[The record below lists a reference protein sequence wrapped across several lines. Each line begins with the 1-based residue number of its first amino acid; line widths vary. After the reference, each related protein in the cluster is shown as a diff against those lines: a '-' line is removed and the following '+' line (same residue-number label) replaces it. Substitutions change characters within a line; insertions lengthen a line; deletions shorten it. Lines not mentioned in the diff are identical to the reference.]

1 MRHVGRRQFLI
12 ASGALLAAS
21 FARAQPARRFR
32 VGFLWAANE
41 NVVRPLRAAFLAGL
55 SERGY
60 LMDRNLT
67 LDERYAEGNPGRY
80 SALAEELIALKPDV
94 LVGIS
99 SVAVAMRSKTTT
111 IPIVLIASVNP
122 VADGLVQSLAR
133 PGTNVTGLSFRFAE
147 LVAKQFELLVEM
159 SPKIARVAFFNS
171 SVGPGDPG
179 ESSAAL
185 YDQSARQAASAKGL
199 TLVIVS
205 ANDVGGARKAFERLK
220 SERVQGLVVAPAGPI
235 QHIRNEIIAG
245 ARSLRIPSVSGLPAE
260 FAETGGLATYGPNFL
275 ESYRYA
281 ASYVGRVLKG
291 AKPAEIPVEQMA
303 VFELVINMKTAKAL
317 GITVPQSILVR
328 ADRVIE

>member
-1 MRHVGRRQFLI
+1 MSHGGRRQFLI

-32 VGFLWAANE
+32 VGCLWSANE
-41 NVVRPLRAAFLAGL
+41 IVLRPFRAAFLAGL
-55 SERGY
+55 RERGY
-60 LMDRNLT
+60 LMERNLT

-99 SVAVAMRSKTTT
+99 AVAVALRRKTTT

-147 LVAKQFELLVEM
+147 LVAKQFELLVEI

-171 SVGPGDPG
+171 SIRPGDPG

-185 YDQSARQAASAKGL
+185 YEQSARKAASDKGL
-199 TLVIVS
+199 TLVIVA
-205 ANDVGGARKAFERLK
+205 ANDVAGTRDAFAQLQ
-220 SERVQGLVVAPAGPI
+220 SERVQGLVVAAAGPVLHV
-235 QHIRNEIIAG
+235 QDEIIAG
-245 ARSLRIPSVSGLPAE
+245 ARRLRLPSIGGLPAE
-260 FAETGGLATYGPNFL
+260 FAATGGLATYGPNFL

-281 ASYVGRVLKG
+281 ASYVDRVLKG

-317 GITVPQSILVR
+317 GITIPQSILVR